1 MATNNVSVSFQE
13 AEGEQTEVSENEK
26 LLEAKVVEMEEK
38 NADLLDK
45 YRRSLADFEN
55 LRNRSATSYLLFW
68 LGVQKLV
75 FL

>member
-55 LRNRSATSYLLFW
+55 LRNRSALSN
-68 LGVQKLV
+68 LV
-75 FL
+75 FWEIYR

>member
-55 LRNRSATSYLLFW
+55 LRNRSALSN
-68 LGVQKLV
+68 LV
-75 FL
+75 F